1 MFDELGLLQ
10 AKHVLLLNLNAW
22 NSPIQSNTY
31 YADTKHCMIYY
42 VLQDMTFILHVMYC
56 LTLIVCCELIQTPN
70 NSVLKWK
77 TYQKH
82 FRTYNM
88 EDIQLTLTEW
98 GEELWQLVT
107 VEVTFDS
114 YLYSRTVAFFFSLFF
129 YRLIG
134 LVVKVS
140 ALRVADLGF
149 HSRLP
154 QGWVIPV
161 T

>member
-1 MFDELGLLQ
+1 
-10 AKHVLLLNLNAW
+10 
-22 NSPIQSNTY
+22 
-31 YADTKHCMIYY
+31 
-42 VLQDMTFILHVMYC
+42 
-56 LTLIVCCELIQTPN
+56 
-70 NSVLKWK
+70 
-77 TYQKH
+77 
-82 FRTYNM
+82 M